1 MSPAD
6 GPRAAIG
13 RRAFLTAAALGVGA
27 LVTACGDDG
36 ASTGAATTTSG
47 AAPATPPVTTPPL
60 TTPPSTT
67 PATAQFVVS
76 GPKDYDRVAIT
87 LHTAGDVGLV
97 NQLLDV
103 FTSREVHVTAFI
115 VGQWLEAN
123 PDMAARIA
131 GGGHEFANHT
141 YSHSTFADLS
151 PDAMREEIVRCRDV
165 IDRLIGSPGKFFRPS
180 GTDDGV
186 ASPGQQVLDIAAES
200 GYSTV
205 LGFDVDPHDYA
216 DPGADAVVQRTLDA
230 VAAGSI
236 LSLHF
241 GHAGTVD
248 AMPAI
253 LDGIAKKGL
262 KAGTASELLA

>member
-47 AAPATPPVTTPPL
+47 AAPATPPVTTPPS

-76 GPKDYDRVAIT
+76 RPKDHDRVAIT

-165 IDRLIGSPGKFFRPS
+165 IDRLIGSPREVFPPS
-180 GTDDGV
+180 GTPARR
-186 ASPGQQVLDIAAES
+186 ASPRAQGVHNPARPGSSS
-200 GYSTV
+200 GLRAPT
-205 LGFDVDPHDYA
+205 
-216 DPGADAVVQRTLDA
+216 
-230 VAAGSI
+230 
-236 LSLHF
+236 
-241 GHAGTVD
+241 
-248 AMPAI
+248 
-253 LDGIAKKGL
+253 
-262 KAGTASELLA
+262 TASRRPGSRCSTSRPSRGIPPCSASTWIRTTTPTPAPTRSCNARSTPSQPVRS